1 MINCTWR
8 HASIETFVPGALSVE
23 IINCTWRHTS
33 IVSIVIVS
41 GAFNIQPS
49 CSAIRKLLHN
59 WLQLSTSTCLVAR
72 GDLRKIYLYLD
83 IDCRGKSYQ
92 CGNFLSNLCLFQP
105 WSCTLAGSSLFFCVL
120 DVVILGYVISLKNFE
135 PPKKYVHLKNF
146 YLPKTWPR
154 IMISQFPGSP
164 NSYTRPLGSISAF
177 PAPWDCLHPSLT
189 VQKCP

>member
-1 MINCTWR
+1 MTLALYLAGIDTIVPGALSVEMINCTWR
-8 HASIETFVPGALSVE
+8 HA
-23 IINCTWRHTS
+23 S

-59 WLQLSTSTCLVAR
+59 WLQLSTSTRLVAR

-83 IDCRGKSYQ
+83 IECWGKSYQ

-120 DVVILGYVISLKNFE
+120 DVVILGYVIPLKNFI
-135 PPKKYVHLKNF
+135 PSKSFVNLKNF
-146 YLPKTWPR
+146 YLAKSFTAD
-154 IMISQFPGSP
+154 
-164 NSYTRPLGSISAF
+164 NNLSISRITKQ
-177 PAPWDCLHPSLT
+177 LHSALGEY
-189 VQKCP
+189 